1 VILLMFRML
10 VKLEVLGSSI
20 DLMDISLK
28 RIISIVSLSSM
39 CELLIREAHGGKLI
53 RHFSVVKTLDVL
65 HEHFYWPKMK
75 KDVQGINDKYLVGK

>member
-1 VILLMFRML
+1 MFRML
-10 VKLEVLGSSI
+10 VKLQVLGSSI

-28 RIISIVSLSSM
+28 RIISIVSM
-39 CELLIREAHGGKLI
+39 CELLICEAHGGKLI

-75 KDVQGINDKYLVGK
+75 KDVQGINDKYTL